1 MLAQLMAT
9 KQQQW
14 QQSAKGRVCS
24 LTACPWC
31 SPALA
36 APECDPSW
44 DIPGP
49 SPSQRS
55 EPALRALEELTRGD
69 QSRDRFSATTAPFE
83 KDHMAAG
90 SPLPGILL
98 SVPDC
103 DQETLLLIL
112 LLHWAGT
119 RRGHSP
125 SASPGALSKGCPRS
139 HRLLSV
145 LRARS
150 SPPVSAQSSAAICSF
165 LADTCKGM

>member
-24 LTACPWC
+24 LTACPLC

-49 SPSQRS
+49 SPSRRS

-69 QSRDRFSATTAPFE
+69 QSRGQVLCHNSPICKASY
-83 KDHMAAG
+83 G
-90 SPLPGILL
+90 SWQPLTWNSSLC
-98 SVPDC
+98 S
-103 DQETLLLIL
+103 
-112 LLHWAGT
+112 
-119 RRGHSP
+119 
-125 SASPGALSKGCPRS
+125 
-139 HRLLSV
+139 RL
-145 LRARS
+145 
-150 SPPVSAQSSAAICSF
+150 
-165 LADTCKGM
+165 